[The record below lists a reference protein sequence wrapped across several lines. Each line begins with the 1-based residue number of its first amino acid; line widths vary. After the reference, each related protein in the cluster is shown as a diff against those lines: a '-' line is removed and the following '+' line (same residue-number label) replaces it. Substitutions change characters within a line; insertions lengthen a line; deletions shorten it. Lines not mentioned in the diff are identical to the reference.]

1 MRARCKGTKMK
12 KTSILFGA
20 AAAVA
25 CATGAAHADVYG
37 KLQTGGTFE
46 SKYTTPGPDRELDG
60 GWDWGG
66 AVGGNV
72 SPNVRLEGEFSQNR
86 SDFKSIPGESKASF
100 ALANAYYDFSPDAQ
114 VTPFV
119 GAGVGAGKLDIGAS
133 DDTAFAYK
141 LTGGVAAK
149 FSDRVTGEL
158 AYNHKAA
165 PDLNLGGVDARYREN
180 AVTAGVRVRFGQ

>member
-1 MRARCKGTKMK
+1 MK
-12 KTSILFGA
+12 KVSILVGA
-20 AAAVA
+20 AALAFA
-25 CATGAAHADVYG
+25 GSAAHADVYG
-37 KLQTGGTFE
+37 KLETGGTFDGQY
-46 SKYTTPGPDRELDG
+46 SLPGPDQKLDG

-72 SPNVRLEGEFSQNR
+72 TPSVRVEGEFSQNR
-86 SDFKSIPGESKASF
+86 SDFKSIPGDSKASF

-114 VTPFV
+114 VTPFI
-119 GAGVGAGKLDIGAS
+119 GAGVGAGKIDTGAN

-158 AYNHKAA
+158 AYNYKAA
-165 PDLNLGGVDARYREN
+165 PDLKLGGVDAKYREN
-180 AVTAGVRVRFGQ
+180 AVTAGVRVKFGQ